1 MSFHGD
7 VDSSRSLKGVE
18 NKTVVAFFF
27 SGMVFSFVLSNKP
40 RMVYYKVD
48 RVSDIICQGKIQFR
62 IRFCILEIVS
72 SIHLP

>member
-40 RMVYYKVD
+40 RMVYYEVD
-48 RVSDIICQGKIQFR
+48 WVSDIVYR
-62 IRFCILEIVS
+62 
-72 SIHLP
+72 